1 MYRMRRVILGL
12 SVGLVFCVM
21 ALVATAQDAKEKE
34 GYLSVPIG
42 IIDLKPPKAVDAK
55 KNPVEFPHSRH
66 FIYNCKECHHAWNLD
81 AQLQTCTTSECHDLI
96 KAPKK
101 ESAAAAVTDIK
112 YFKKAFHQKCIGCH
126 QEIKKQ
132 NTAMEKSLRFS
143 DKKLTLQKS
152 GPTGCVECHP
162 KD

>member
-1 MYRMRRVILGL
+1 MSRMRRVILGL
-12 SVGLVFCVM
+12 TVGVVCCVM

-42 IIDLKPPKAVDAK
+42 TIVLEPPKAVDAA
-55 KNPVEFPHSRH
+55 KNPVAFPHSRH
-66 FIYNCKECHHAWNLD
+66 FVYNCKACHHVWNLD

-96 KAPKK
+96 KAAKK
-101 ESAAAAVTDIK
+101 ESKAAAVTDIK

-132 NTAMEKSLRFS
+132 NTVMEKSLRVS
-143 DKKLTLQKS
+143 DKTLTLQKS
-152 GPTGCVECHP
+152 GPTGCIECHP

>member
-1 MYRMRRVILGL
+1 MSRMRRVILGL
-12 SVGLVFCVM
+12 SVGIVFCGV

-42 IIDLKPPKAVDAK
+42 TIELKPPEAVAAV

-66 FIYNCKECHHAWNLD
+66 FVYNCKECHHAWNLD
-81 AQLQTCTTSECHDLI
+81 ARLQTCTTSECHDLV
-96 KAPKK
+96 KTPKK
-101 ESAAAAVTDIK
+101 ESGAAAVADIQ

-152 GPTGCVECHP
+152 GPTGCIECHP